1 MNPGIPT
8 PVVVDVET
16 TGFGRSDKIV
26 EIAAITLDS
35 TTWETIDEYD
45 TLINPERDV
54 GPTGVH
60 GITASMVEA
69 APTFSDVIAAIAG
82 RLQGAVLI
90 AHNLAFDARMLRY
103 EFERRGI
110 AIEPGAGLCTY
121 LATRKKLV
129 LACEE
134 LDIPLSQQHRA
145 LADARATAELA
156 RRLHF
161 ANRTRG
167 AKMVNIG
174 YVPHKLSHYTMRR
187 GLADA
192 GTSPMHRV
200 ISCASYPNCDSAI
213 QQYLD
218 MLDWVLDDGVID
230 AGEHSEMERLARD
243 LGIPAEART
252 DAHRAYV
259 NCIISAAKRD
269 GVISAAEH
277 ELIVRIARQLDV
289 DDVETPGVTS
299 VPVVYDFPEGSCVCF
314 TGTANKAR
322 LERIAE
328 RAGFQPVRSV
338 SKNGCDVLVAADV
351 ATSSGKG
358 RNARK
363 WGIPIMSAK
372 EFVERYEG
380 GTIPPRPS

>member
-1 MNPGIPT
+1 MNPGFPT

-35 TTWETIDEYD
+35 ATWEMIDEYD

-69 APTFSDVIAAIAG
+69 APTFSDVIAAIAA

-110 AIEPGAGLCTY
+110 AIDPGAGLCTY

-156 RRLHF
+156 RRLCF
-161 ANRTRG
+161 ANRTRS

-174 YVPHKLSHYTMRR
+174 YVPHELSHHTMRR

-200 ISCASYPNCDSAI
+200 VSCARYPDCDAAI

-218 MLDWVLDDGVID
+218 MLDWALDDGVID
-230 AGEHSEMERLARD
+230 ANERSEIERLAWD
-243 LGIPAEART
+243 LGISSDARLN
-252 DAHRAYV
+252 AHRAYV

-277 ELIVRIARQLDV
+277 ELIVRIAKQLDV

-299 VPVVYDFPEGSCVCF
+299 VPVVNDIPKGSRVCF

-328 RAGFQPVRSV
+328 RAGFQPVRGV
-338 SKNGCDVLVAADV
+338 SKTGCDVLVAADV

-363 WGIPIMSAK
+363 WGIPIIPAK
-372 EFVERYEG
+372 EFEERYEG
-380 GTIPPRPS
+380 GPIRAHFG